1 MSNKTKKH
9 RTTLFVVIMM
19 VVLATNAA
27 HTQEAQDVTTFAELQ
42 LIGNCDPKN
51 QRLWLFNRHDS
62 KALIITVRWNL
73 AGSKRIITDK
83 IQIPAASPRELGC
96 AAQADIVHVEFAG
109 P

>member
-1 MSNKTKKH
+1 MSNKANKCCAA
-9 RTTLFVVIMM
+9 LLVAMMM
-19 VVLATNAA
+19 VALTTNVVHAEEAA
-27 HTQEAQDVTTFAELQ
+27 TFAELQ

-51 QRLWLFNRHDS
+51 QRLWLFNRHES

-96 AAQADIVHVEFAG
+96 AAQADIIQVEFAG